1 METVILS
8 EGSQIEKDKYHVI
21 SFIYGILNN
30 DTDENI
36 KKTEIESQT
45 YKTNIWLP
53 KGKGRG
59 INWEFGISRCMLLC
73 IK

>member
-1 METVILS
+1 MYFKELALGIWGCQVWLQQHVWTLETVILS

-36 KKTEIESQT
+36 
-45 YKTNIWLP
+45 
-53 KGKGRG
+53 
-59 INWEFGISRCMLLC
+59 
-73 IK
+73 